1 MDHNSIL
8 IFLTIIAGF
17 IMAWG
22 VGANDVGNAM
32 GTSVGAKVLTIK
44 QAIIVAAIFEA
55 AGAIFASG
63 HVTETIRGKIIDA
76 HLLTAAPELMA
87 YGMLASLLAAGIWLI
102 VATFLS
108 WPVSAT
114 HSIVGAI
121 IGFAVVGIG
130 VNAVAWHVVIN
141 IVLSWVVTP
150 LIAGVIA
157 YLLFVSVHKLILDI
171 EQPLRNAKRYVPA
184 YIFLVAFIIS
194 GVTLIKG
201 LEYLNSSRSFA
212 YNIITATLL
221 SLVATLA
228 GVILMQRIKI
238 NPGDHRKLVSAKIE
252 KIFGILTVFTACA
265 LAFAHGS
272 NDIANAI
279 GPLAAVISILKY
291 QDPMAISAVPLWIP
305 LFGAAGMLT
314 GLIMFGYKIMSTIG
328 SNITQLTPSRAFAA
342 QLATAGTVV
351 IASGLGLPISTT
363 QTLVGAVLGVGF
375 ARGIGALN
383 LSVVGN
389 ILVSWV
395 ITLPIGA
402 GTSIVLFYL
411 IKWAFT
417 TS

>member
-1 MDHNSIL
+1 MDHSTLLIL
-8 IFLTIIAGF
+8 LTIIAGF

-63 HVTETIRGKIIDA
+63 HVTDTIRGKIINVHMLA
-76 HLLTAAPELMA
+76 GPPELLV
-87 YGMLASLLAAGIWLI
+87 YGMLASLLAAGIWL
-102 VATFLS
+102 VAATFLS

-130 VNAVAWHVVIN
+130 ASAVAWHVVIN
-141 IVLSWVVTP
+141 IVMSWLVTP
-150 LIAGVIA
+150 LLGGVIA
-157 YLLFVSVHKLILDI
+157 YLVFMSVHKLILDI
-171 EQPLRNAKRYVPA
+171 DMPIRNAKRYVPC
-184 YIFLVAFIIS
+184 YIFLVAFIVS

-201 LEYLNSSRSFA
+201 MEYLKAKPNFAQSVMIALLISSA
-212 YNIITATLL
+212 MTVVGILL
-221 SLVATLA
+221 
-228 GVILMQRIKI
+228 MRRIKMDP
-238 NPGDHRKLVSAKIE
+238 NDHRKLVSAKIE
-252 KIFGILTVFTACA
+252 RIFGILTVFTACA

-279 GPLAAVISILKY
+279 GPLAAVISIIKY
-291 QDPMAISAVPLWIP
+291 QDVLANSAVPFWIP

-314 GLIMFGYKIMSTIG
+314 GLIMLGYKIMSTIG

-342 QLATAGTVV
+342 QLATASTVV

-383 LSVVGN
+383 LQVVGN

-402 GTSIVLFYL
+402 GTSILFFYL

-417 TS
+417 H

>member
-1 MDHNSIL
+1 MDHNTIL
-8 IFLTIIAGF
+8 IVLTIISGF
-17 IMAWG
+17 LMAWG

-32 GTSVGAKVLTIK
+32 GTSVGAKVLSIK
-44 QAIIVAAIFEA
+44 QAIIVAGIFEV

-63 HVTETIRGKIIDA
+63 HVTETIRGKIIDV
-76 HLLTAAPELMA
+76 HLFTGTPELLV
-87 YGMLASLLAAGIWLI
+87 YGMLASLLAAALWLI
-102 VATFLS
+102 AATFLS

-121 IGFAVVGIG
+121 VGFALVGIG
-130 VNAVAWHVVIN
+130 VNAVAWRVVVN
-141 IVLSWVVTP
+141 IVLSWIVTP
-150 LIAGVIA
+150 AISGMIA
-157 YLLFVSVHKLILDI
+157 YLLFMSVHKLILDMDT
-171 EQPLRNAKRYVPA
+171 PLRNAKRYVPG

-201 LEYLNSSRSFA
+201 SEYLKAQHSFSQSILIA
-212 YNIITATLL
+212 LLL
-221 SLVATLA
+221 SSIATCI
-228 GVILMQRIKI
+228 GILLLRRIQAD
-238 NPGDHRKLVSAKIE
+238 PSDHRKIISAKIE

-279 GPLAAVISILKY
+279 GPLAAIMSMLKSH
-291 QDPMAISAVPLWIP
+291 DPMAISAVPFWIP

-314 GLIMFGYKIMSTIG
+314 GLVMLGYKIMSTIG

-342 QLATAGTVV
+342 QLATATTVV

-383 LSVVGN
+383 MQVVGN
-389 ILVSWV
+389 ILISWI

-402 GTSIVLFYL
+402 GTSVLFFYV
-411 IKWAFT
+411 IKWAFNH
-417 TS
+417 

>member
-76 HLLTAAPELMA
+76 HLLSAAPELLV

-102 VATFLS
+102 IATFLS

-121 IGFAVVGIG
+121 IGFAAVGIG

-171 EQPLRNAKRYVPA
+171 DQPLRNAKRYVPA

-201 LEYLNSSRSFA
+201 LEYLNPSRSFA
-212 YNIITATLL
+212 YNIITATGL
-221 SLVATLA
+221 SLVATLV

-238 NPGDHRKLVSAKIE
+238 NPDDHRKLVSAKIE
-252 KIFGILTVFTACA
+252 KIFGILTIFTACA

-291 QDPMAISAVPLWIP
+291 QDPMAISVVPFWIP

-314 GLIMFGYKIMSTIG
+314 GLIMFGYKIISTIG

-383 LSVVGN
+383 LNVVGN
-389 ILVSWV
+389 IFVSWV

-417 TS
+417 AS

>member
-1 MDHNSIL
+1 
-8 IFLTIIAGF
+8 
-17 IMAWG
+17 MAWG

-44 QAIIVAAIFEA
+44 QAIIVAAIFET

-63 HVTETIRGKIIDA
+63 HVTDTIRGKIINVHMLA
-76 HLLTAAPELMA
+76 GPPELLV
-87 YGMLASLLAAGIWLI
+87 YGMLASLLAAGIWL
-102 VATFLS
+102 VAATFLS

-130 VNAVAWHVVIN
+130 VNAVAWHVVID
-141 IVLSWVVTP
+141 ILMSWLVTP
-150 LIAGVIA
+150 LLGGVIA
-157 YLLFVSVHKLILDI
+157 YLVFMSVHKLILDI
-171 EQPLRNAKRYVPA
+171 DMPIRNAKRYVPC
-184 YIFLVAFIIS
+184 YIFSVAFIVS
-194 GVTLIKG
+194 GVTLMKG
-201 LEYLNSSRSFA
+201 MEYLKVKPNFAQSVMIALVISSA
-212 YNIITATLL
+212 MTVVGILL
-221 SLVATLA
+221 
-228 GVILMQRIKI
+228 MRRIKMD
-238 NPGDHRKLVSAKIE
+238 PSDHRKLVSAKIE

-279 GPLAAVISILKY
+279 GPLAAVISIIKY
-291 QDPMAISAVPLWIP
+291 HDILANSVVPFWIP

-314 GLIMFGYKIMSTIG
+314 GLIMLGYKIMSTIG

-342 QLATAGTVV
+342 QLATASTVV

-383 LSVVGN
+383 LRVVGN

-402 GTSIVLFYL
+402 GTSILFFYL

-417 TS
+417 H

>member
-1 MDHNSIL
+1 MDHNTLLIL
-8 IFLTIIAGF
+8 LTIIAGF

-63 HVTETIRGKIIDA
+63 HVTETIRGKIINV
-76 HLLTAAPELMA
+76 HMLTGPPELLV
-87 YGMLASLLAAGIWLI
+87 YGMLASLLAAGIWLVI
-102 VATFLS
+102 ATFLS

-141 IVLSWVVTP
+141 IVMSWVVTP
-150 LIAGVIA
+150 VISGVIA

-171 EQPLRNAKRYVPA
+171 DMPIRNAKRYVPF

-194 GVTLIKG
+194 GVTLMKG
-201 LEYLNSSRSFA
+201 MEYLNVRPNFA
-212 YNIITATLL
+212 HSVMISLLISGVVTIIGILL
-221 SLVATLA
+221 
-228 GVILMQRIKI
+228 MRRIKI
-238 NPGDHRKLVSAKIE
+238 DPKDHRKLVSAKIE

-279 GPLAAVISILKY
+279 GPLAAVISIIKY
-291 QDPMAISAVPLWIP
+291 HDALATSVVPFWIP

-314 GLIMFGYKIMSTIG
+314 GLIMLGYKIMSTIG

-342 QLATAGTVV
+342 QLATASTVV

-383 LSVVGN
+383 LQVVGN

-402 GTSIVLFYL
+402 GTSILLFYL
-411 IKWAFT
+411 IKWAFV
-417 TS
+417 

>member
-1 MDHNSIL
+1 MDHNTLLIL
-8 IFLTIIAGF
+8 LTIIAGF
-17 IMAWG
+17 VMAWG

-63 HVTETIRGKIIDA
+63 HVTETIRGKIINVHMLA
-76 HLLTAAPELMA
+76 GSPELLV
-87 YGMLASLLAAGIWLI
+87 YGMLASLLAAGIWL
-102 VATFLS
+102 VAATFLS

-141 IVLSWVVTP
+141 IVMSWLVTP
-150 LIAGVIA
+150 VISGIIA
-157 YLLFVSVHKLILDI
+157 YLLFMSVHKLILDI
-171 EQPLRNAKRYVPA
+171 DMPIRNAKRYVPC
-184 YIFLVAFIIS
+184 YIFLVAFIVS
-194 GVTLIKG
+194 SVTLPNFPHSVMI
-201 LEYLNSSRSFA
+201 A
-212 YNIITATLL
+212 LL
-221 SLVATLA
+221 ISAAVTVVGISL
-228 GVILMQRIKI
+228 MRRIKMDP
-238 NPGDHRKLVSAKIE
+238 NDHRKLVSAKIE

-279 GPLAAVISILKY
+279 GPLAAVISIIKY
-291 QDPMAISAVPLWIP
+291 NDILATSVVPFWIP

-314 GLIMFGYKIMSTIG
+314 GLIMLGYKIMSTIG

-342 QLATAGTVV
+342 QLATASTVV

-383 LSVVGN
+383 LQVVGN

-411 IKWAFT
+411 IKWAFNH
-417 TS
+417 